1 MIWQNTINKSKNLD
15 SWFIETENWA
25 YNVDYSKY
33 EKGIVEIVSKIRKL
47 LLKAKKFPNL
57 RQEIKYLIVDIASK
71 RKLKDLKEMN
81 YEPAGQEVFSATMI
95 PTWSVNQYDRNWR
108 KNLKR

>member
-1 MIWQNTINKSKNLD
+1 MSWENTINKSKNLD
-15 SWFIETENWA
+15 SWFIETQKWA
-25 YNVDYSKY
+25 DNVDYSIY

-57 RQEIKYLIVDIASK
+57 KQEIKEQILEIGSK
-71 RKLKDLKEMN
+71 RKFKDLKEMDSK
-81 YEPAGQEVFSATMI
+81 PAGQEVLSFTMI
-95 PTWSVNQYDRNWR
+95 PTKYDRNWR